1 MAKFGLDHSEFTLV
15 KTRWGI
21 CHCIAVGTDG
31 ALAHCRRNPATC
43 KFCHEHGVPVAEPDP
58 FDVALKLILD
68 NWDKQWIES
77 TRVARNLGPD
87 EFWPA
92 EGVHIA
98 AVDDKTRAR
107 TVIASFGENDAC
119 MGAISAL
126 VEAHNIK
133 IGRAD

>member
-1 MAKFGLDHSEFTLV
+1 MKFGVDHSEFTLV

-21 CHCIAVGTDG
+21 CHCIAVGTEG
-31 ALAHCRRNPATC
+31 ALVHCKRNPALC
-43 KFCHEHGVPVAEPDP
+43 KLCHDHGVPVAEPDP

-68 NWDKQWIES
+68 NWEKRWIES
-77 TRVARNLGPD
+77 SRKVWCDQPD
-87 EFWPA
+87 MIWPA
-92 EGVHIA
+92 DGLHIA
-98 AVDDKTRAR
+98 ALDDETGAR

-133 IGRAD
+133 IGRAS